1 MTEAIWNLAEI
12 ASKQIL
18 SNEPCAR
25 FRVISHYDADG
36 ISAAAIMCHALLRQ
50 GFDVHTTLMR
60 NPFTMGLERLS
71 LETNDFIIFTDMG
84 SGQLSMIESL
94 KAQIIIIDH
103 HQVEYTK
110 IPDRILQINANLCGI
125 NGNYEACGATLSYA
139 IAKKLN
145 AKNIDL
151 AAFALAGATG
161 DKQYIG
167 GFRGFNKQIL
177 DEAVNKHII
186 TPVTGLKL
194 SEGPLSE
201 ALYYSVDPFYA
212 NLSGHKDA
220 IEEFLTTLK
229 IDTKMSYQQLSSDER
244 KTLHSMLMLRLVE
257 QGCEPNILDTVI
269 RERYESFYTHG
280 ELETFADL
288 LDSCGKGGNRGI
300 GLAMC
305 LGDDEAYASAR
316 LLEKTYKQ
324 QILDELLN
332 LEKNGVKDAA
342 SFRYFYTDHSSLGG
356 VIGGI
361 VTNFFLDKEKPLL
374 SIAKKPD
381 ELHVSARGNQYLVDK
396 GLDLGAAMQQ
406 AARAL
411 NGHGGGHKIA
421 AGATVS
427 TAVEIDF
434 IAQVDEIISSQL
446 QLKKGS
452 P

>member
-1 MTEAIWNLAEI
+1 
-12 ASKQIL
+12 
-18 SNEPCAR
+18 
-25 FRVISHYDADG
+25 
-36 ISAAAIMCHALLRQ
+36 
-50 GFDVHTTLMR
+50 
-60 NPFTMGLERLS
+60 
-71 LETNDFIIFTDMG
+71 
-84 SGQLSMIESL
+84 
-94 KAQIIIIDH
+94 
-103 HQVEYTK
+103 
-110 IPDRILQINANLCGI
+110 
-125 NGNYEACGATLSYA
+125 
-139 IAKKLN
+139 
-145 AKNIDL
+145 
-151 AAFALAGATG
+151 
-161 DKQYIG
+161 
-167 GFRGFNKQIL
+167 
-177 DEAVNKHII
+177 
-186 TPVTGLKL
+186 
-194 SEGPLSE
+194 
-201 ALYYSVDPFYA
+201 
-212 NLSGHKDA
+212 
-220 IEEFLTTLK
+220 
-229 IDTKMSYQQLSSDER
+229 MSYQQLSSDER

-356 VIGGI
+356 VIGGT
-361 VTNFFLDKEKPLL
+361 VTNFLLDKEKPLL